1 MNLLMISIVA
11 VFSLAGA
18 QDLDRPQYGK
28 ASDLHGLIRVFV
40 DTGTDVRARDRIVRE
55 LRGSGIALALVQ
67 DARDAQM
74 LLEFG
79 ATVERRV
86 GGWVTNTRRDKD
98 KHGENSV
105 TTTTDRK
112 IQNGSGTVYVV
123 REGRLLPV
131 ESFAD
136 EKSSF
141 LERDPA
147 TNFARAFLH
156 LYRSANGLVEGR

>member
-1 MNLLMISIVA
+1 MTLLMLCV
-11 VFSLAGA
+11 VVGFGLMGA
-18 QDLDRPQYGK
+18 QDVDRPQYGVP
-28 ASDLHGLIRVFV
+28 ADLHGLTRLFI

-55 LRGSGIALALVQ
+55 LRGSGVALELVQ
-67 DARDAQM
+67 DSHEAQM

-79 ATVERRV
+79 ATVEHRV
-86 GGWVTNTRRDKD
+86 GGWVTNARRDKD

-112 IQNGSGTVYVV
+112 IQNGAGTVYVV
-123 REGRLLPV
+123 REGRLVLV

-136 EKSSF
+136 EKGSF

-147 TNFARAFLH
+147 TNFARAFLR
-156 LYRSANGLVEGR
+156 LYRGANGLVDGR